1 MPNDFLIGAWGGT
14 GIYII
19 QYYLSLERNHV
30 NFGKINNYEEK
41 TTATTIV
48 VWKYSEVE
56 AAHTTIIK
64 LRMEI
69 AELWYDNE
77 ENEKLINILEET
89 KYFEELEAE
98 MKQNTEA
105 KY

>member
-1 MPNDFLIGAWGGT
+1 
-14 GIYII
+14 
-19 QYYLSLERNHV
+19 LSKAL
-30 NFGKINNYEEK
+30 K
-41 TTATTIV
+41 

-77 ENEKLINILEET
+77 ENEKLINILEEALIRSHT
-89 KYFEELEAE
+89 ELQKGIKEKDSILEVEKSKDDKFLELEA
-98 MKQNTEA
+98 KNL
-105 KY
+105 K